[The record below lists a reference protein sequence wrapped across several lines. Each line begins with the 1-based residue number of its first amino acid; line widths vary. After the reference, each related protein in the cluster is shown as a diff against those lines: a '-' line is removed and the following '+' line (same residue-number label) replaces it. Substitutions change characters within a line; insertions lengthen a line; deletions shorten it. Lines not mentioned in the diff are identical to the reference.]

1 MFTSRT
7 SRTPD
12 LWSAY
17 VGVMDVSW
25 SDPWHVLDVV
35 ERVLSAPRPELL
47 PRFAEELGKLLPHRG
62 VAMQTGDCPRSPLK
76 VSGNETL
83 AVTSVEL
90 QRLVERSEPGKAL
103 VVDGVLGGA
112 ERRLVLLASA
122 PVIGNGAVLAV
133 VPEDADPPEEALEL
147 AVRLWHLVSTDAAQR
162 ATDPGP
168 DVLASNVAAATA
180 RAQAI
185 TDLGQTHATTLATL
199 LAVLR
204 SGQLSDSAA
213 RRTAIDIAAGALLE
227 LRAVVDRD
235 QALSVEPAA
244 MAFAVLKDQLAI
256 LVRHCRA
263 AVDLVGPAEDRPLP
277 QDIAHTART
286 LTRSLVLAALD
297 RPSTSRLRASW
308 QLDASS
314 LRVTV
319 RDDGPDVSEVVPAL
333 GLSERLT
340 LLGGH
345 WEIDAV
351 PGWGTTITAVLPL
364 GLIEPPELRPL
375 DRLNPREIEVLAGI
389 SQGLRNRQI
398 AERLQLSEH
407 TVKFHVRNILDKL
420 DVSSRGEAAALAH
433 DLRLDPLAAHRSA

>member
-1 MFTSRT
+1 
-7 SRTPD
+7 
-12 LWSAY
+12 
-17 VGVMDVSW
+17 MDASW
-25 SDPWHVLDVV
+25 SDPQQVLDVV
-35 ERVLSAPRPELL
+35 ERILSAPRSELL
-47 PRFAEELGKLLPHRG
+47 TRFARELGRLVPHRG
-62 VAMQTGDCPRSPLK
+62 VAMQTGDCPRNPLK
-76 VSGNETL
+76 VSGDETIAR

-103 VVDGVLGGA
+103 VVDGVLGGV
-112 ERRLVLLASA
+112 ERRLVLLASSPA
-122 PVIGNGAVLAV
+122 IGNGAVLAV
-133 VPEDADPPEEALEL
+133 VPKDPDPPAEMLEL
-147 AVRLWHLVSTDAAQR
+147 AVRLWHLLSTDAAQR

-168 DVLASNVAAATA
+168 DVLASNLAAATA

-204 SGQLSDSAA
+204 SSQLSDAAA
-213 RRTAIDIAAGALLE
+213 RRTAVDLAAGALVE
-227 LRAVVDRD
+227 LRTVVDRD

-244 MAFAVLKDQLAI
+244 TAFEVLKEQLSA
-256 LVRHCRA
+256 LVRHSGA
-263 AVDLVGPAEDRPLP
+263 EVDLVGPAQDRPLP

-286 LTRSLVLAALD
+286 VTRGLVLAALD
-297 RPSTSRLRASW
+297 RPATTRLRASW
-308 QLDASS
+308 QLDGSS

-319 RDDGPDVSEVVPAL
+319 RDDGADVAGVVPAL
-333 GLSERLT
+333 GLTERLT

-364 GLIEPPELRPL
+364 GIAETPELRPL
-375 DRLNPREIEVLAGI
+375 DRLNPRELEVLSGI
-389 SQGLRNRQI
+389 SHGLRNRQI
-398 AERLQLSEH
+398 AEKLQLSEH